1 MQHSNAE
8 GHGQMANLDLGHAQA
23 RPTAFAQS
31 GSGEVR
37 RTQYMLVITAISSVI
52 IIVVAALFISLF

>member
-8 GHGQMANLDLGHAQA
+8 GHGQMANLDLGHSRA

-31 GSGEVR
+31 GSGEVH
-37 RTQYMLVITAISSVI
+37 RTQYMLVLTSIASVI
-52 IIVVAALFISLF
+52 IIVVAALFMSLF